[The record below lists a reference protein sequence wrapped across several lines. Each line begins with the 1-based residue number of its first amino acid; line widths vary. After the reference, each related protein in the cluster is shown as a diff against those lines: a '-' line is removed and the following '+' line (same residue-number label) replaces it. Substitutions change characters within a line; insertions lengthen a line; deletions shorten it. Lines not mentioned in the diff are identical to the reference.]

1 MKQVTVSQL
10 SGFIYREELLNL
22 TVDGHWLLRGERA
35 RSVNALNGPRN
46 EGYLVILLSIFK

>member
-10 SGFIYREELLNL
+10 SGFTYREELLNL
-22 TVDGHWLLRGERA
+22 TVDGRWLLRGERA

-46 EGYLVILLSIFK
+46 EGYLVILLSMFK

>member
-10 SGFIYREELLNL
+10 SGFTYREELLNL

-46 EGYLVILLSIFK
+46 EGYLVILLSMFK